1 MIKPVF
7 KKTLQGAAVLLGLAF
22 QSVSAATFPLTPGA
36 DLVGSVQDVVATPQ
50 DTLLD
55 LARRHDLGYDEIIAA
70 NPNVDP
76 WLPGAGTRVVL
87 PTQFILPS
95 GPRRGIVVNLA
106 AMRLFYFPVPAG
118 GEQPEVVTFPIGIGR
133 MGWNTPLVSTRIASK
148 VADPVWHVPPSIQE
162 EHAREGEV
170 LPESVPA
177 GPDNPLGDFALMLD
191 LPGYLIHG
199 TNKPYGVGRRV
210 SHGCIRLYPEDIAD
224 LFRQV
229 STGLP
234 VRFVD
239 QPDLAGWLDGRLYLQ
254 AHAPLTGDAGSA
266 ANLTAMVDAVLTQ
279 AHRVPGTA
287 VDWDLALKL
296 AREARSM
303 PAPVSVQAVSVP
315 APAH

>member
-1 MIKPVF
+1 MQSMLQ
-7 KKTLQGAAVLLGLAF
+7 KTLQGAAVLLGLAF
-22 QSVSAATFPLTPGA
+22 QSVLAATYPLPPGA
-36 DLVGSVQDVVATPQ
+36 DLVGRVQEVVATAQ

-55 LARRHDLGYDEIIAA
+55 IARRHDLGYDEIIAA
-70 NPNVDP
+70 NPKVDP

-87 PTQFILPS
+87 PTQFILPD

-106 AMRLFYFPVPAG
+106 AMRLFYFPVPAA
-118 GEQPEVVTFPIGIGR
+118 GEVPEVVTFPIGIGR

-148 VADPVWHVPPSIQE
+148 VADPVWHVPPSIQQ
-162 EHAREGEV
+162 EHAQEGEV

-199 TNKPYGVGRRV
+199 TNKRYGVGRRV
-210 SHGCIRLYPEDIAD
+210 SHGCIRLYPEDVAD

-229 STGLP
+229 STGLA

-239 QPDLAGWLDGRLYLQ
+239 QSNLAGWLDGRLYLQ
-254 AHAPLTGDAGSA
+254 AHVPLAGDAGSA

-279 AHRVPGTA
+279 AHRVPGTV

-296 AREARSM
+296 TREAHNLPVPVLL
-303 PAPVSVQAVSVP
+303 PAVP
-315 APAH
+315 AAEPAH

>member
-1 MIKPVF
+1 MQAMLQ
-7 KKTLQGAAVLLGLAF
+7 KTLQGVALLLGFVFHSAW
-22 QSVSAATFPLTPGA
+22 AATFPLTPGT
-36 DLVGSVQDVVATPQ
+36 DLVGSVQEVAAEPQ

-55 LARRHDLGYDEIIAA
+55 IARRHDLGYDEIIAA
-70 NPNVDP
+70 NPKVDP

-87 PTQFILPS
+87 PTQFILPE

-106 AMRLFYFPVPAG
+106 AMRLFYFPVPAA
-118 GEQPEVVTFPIGIGR
+118 GEVPEVVTFPIGIGR

-148 VADPVWHVPPSIQE
+148 VADPVWHVPPSIQV
-162 EHAREGEV
+162 EHAKEGEV

-177 GPDNPLGDFALMLD
+177 GPDNPLGEFALMLD

-229 STGLP
+229 STGLA

-254 AHAPLTGDAGSA
+254 AHAPLAGDVGSA
-266 ANLTAMVDAVLTQ
+266 ANLTTMVEAVLAQ

-296 AREARSM
+296 AREAQSL
-303 PAPVSVQAVSVP
+303 PVPVSVQTVSGQ

>member
-1 MIKPVF
+1 MQSLLQ
-7 KKTLQGAAVLLGLAF
+7 KTLQRMTLLLCLGIPLAVAAR
-22 QSVSAATFPLTPGA
+22 FPLVPGA
-36 DLVGSVQDVVATPQ
+36 DLVGRAQEVVAAPQ

-55 LARRHDLGYDEIIAA
+55 IARRYDLGFNEITAA
-70 NPNVDP
+70 NPGLDP

-87 PTQFILPS
+87 PTQFILPE

-106 AMRLFYFPVPAG
+106 AMRLFYFPAPGAG
-118 GEQPEVVTFPIGIGR
+118 ESPEVVTFPIGIGR
-133 MGWNTPLVSTRIASK
+133 MGWNTPLVTTRIASK
-148 VADPVWHVPPSIQE
+148 VADPVWHVPPSIRE
-162 EHAREGEV
+162 EHEKEGDA

-239 QPDLAGWLDGRLYLQ
+239 QPDVAGWLDGRLYLQ
-254 AHAPLTGDAGSA
+254 AHAPLAGDAGSA
-266 ANLTAMVDAVLTQ
+266 AHLTAVVEAVLTQ

-287 VDWDLALKL
+287 VDWDLALRI
-296 AREARSM
+296 AREGRLL
-303 PAPVSVQAVSVP
+303 PTAVSVP
-315 APAH
+315 AASRPGPAP

>member
-1 MIKPVF
+1 MQPLPKR
-7 KKTLQGAAVLLGLAF
+7 TLQRMALLLCLG
-22 QSVSAATFPLTPGA
+22 FPLAWASRFPLAPGS
-36 DLVGSVQDVVATPQ
+36 DLVGRVQEVVATPQ

-55 LARRHDLGYDEIIAA
+55 IARRNDLGYNEITAA
-70 NPNVDP
+70 NPGLDP
-76 WLPGAGTRVVL
+76 WLPGAGARVVL
-87 PTQFILPS
+87 PTQFILPE

-106 AMRLFYFPVPAG
+106 AMRLFYFPVPRA

-133 MGWNTPLVSTRIASK
+133 MGWNTPLVTTRIASK
-148 VADPVWHVPPSIQE
+148 VADPVWHVPPSIQQ
-162 EHAREGEV
+162 EHEKDGDV

-177 GPDNPLGDFALMLD
+177 GPDNPLGDFALMLE

-229 STGLP
+229 SKGLS

-254 AHAPLTGDAGSA
+254 AHAPLAGDAGSA
-266 ANLTAMVDAVLTQ
+266 AHLTAMVDAVLAQ

-287 VDWDLALKL
+287 VDWDLVLRI
-296 AREARSM
+296 AREGRIL
-303 PAPVSVQAVSVP
+303 PTPVSVLAAP
-315 APAH
+315 GPGPAH

>member
-1 MIKPVF
+1 M
-7 KKTLQGAAVLLGLAF
+7 VLLLCLGFLPAR
-22 QSVSAATFPLTPGA
+22 AATYPLVPGA
-36 DLVGSVQDVVATPQ
+36 DLVGSVQEVVATAQ

-55 LARRHDLGYDEIIAA
+55 IARRQDLGYDEIIAA
-70 NPNVDP
+70 NPKVDP

-87 PTQFILPS
+87 PTQFVLPE

-106 AMRLFYFPVPAG
+106 AMRLFYFPVPAA

-148 VADPVWHVPPSIQE
+148 VADPVWHVPPSIQV
-162 EHAREGEV
+162 EHAQEGEV

-177 GPDNPLGDFALMLD
+177 GPDNPLGDFALLLD

-229 STGLP
+229 STGLA

-239 QPDLAGWLDGRLYLQ
+239 QPNLAGWLNGRLYLQ
-254 AHAPLTGDAGSA
+254 SHAPLTGDAGSA
-266 ANLTAMVDAVLTQ
+266 ANLTAMVNAVLTQ
-279 AHRVPGTA
+279 AHRVPDTA

-296 AREARSM
+296 TREAHNL
-303 PAPVSVQAVSVP
+303 PVPVSLPVLSAP